1 MCLILFLGGCQAKK
15 RKEKKC
21 LIKNE
26 FNSALYFSFRANVPS
41 KSHFCIVFFFKK
53 LYSEISQYYF
63 FSDTANKIKSSL
75 NKCQTMLKK
84 YLF

>member
-41 KSHFCIVFFFKK
+41 KSHFCIVF
-53 LYSEISQYYF
+53 
-63 FSDTANKIKSSL
+63 
-75 NKCQTMLKK
+75 LKK
-84 YLF
+84 NYIPRFHNTTSFLIPLTKSNHP